1 MWFREYRDYKIDEPA
16 KKVTVES
23 GNGISGCEMHEL
35 QGWGNTLQKPKK
47 KKIRGLLATLI
58 TYLFSHDKQEVP

>member
-16 KKVTVES
+16 KKSTVS
-23 GNGISGCEMHEL
+23 PGKGITGCEMHEL

-47 KKIRGLLATLI
+47 RPRKGVLATLI
-58 TYLFSHDKQEVP
+58 TYLFSRDKQEVP